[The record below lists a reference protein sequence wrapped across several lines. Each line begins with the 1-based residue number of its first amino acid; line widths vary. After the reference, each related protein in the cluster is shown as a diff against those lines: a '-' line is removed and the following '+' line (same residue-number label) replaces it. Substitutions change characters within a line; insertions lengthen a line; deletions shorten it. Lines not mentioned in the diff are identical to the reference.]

1 MPDPEAS
8 AAATHL
14 TRRALLAAG
23 SAAGAAALASPA
35 MALASP
41 AAAPA
46 SPVRAG
52 SGPRVAVIGAGA
64 FGGWTALWLARRG
77 ARVSLFDTWGPGNAR
92 ASSGG
97 ETRVIRGMYGADH
110 IYTEWV
116 VRSFA
121 LWRESA
127 KSWNAE
133 LYHPAGALWMF
144 HDDDAY
150 ARASKP
156 VMAENGLLV
165 ESLDLRG
172 AARRWPQID
181 FSGIKKVHFEPEA
194 GYLLARAACR
204 QVAEAVVREGG
215 AYRQVE
221 VWPGAVENGRMRHL
235 EIGTGGSEEFD
246 AMVFACGP
254 WLGEIFPKVVK
265 EHLAPTRQEVF
276 FFGTPAGD
284 PRYEEGKLP
293 IFIDFG
299 ERIFYGIP
307 GNQHRGLK
315 IADDSHRDVID
326 PTALE
331 RLPRPEALAR
341 ARAFMAKRFPGMSN
355 APLVET
361 RVCQYTNTADG
372 HYLIDRH
379 PEAQNVWLVGG
390 GSGHA
395 FKLGP
400 AAGEKI
406 AGWVLGD
413 GEPPSR
419 FRLGNRGAVDTG
431 GKSQLRGGEG

>member
-1 MPDPEAS
+1 MPHDAVSS
-8 AAATHL
+8 AAARM

-23 SAAGAAALASPA
+23 SAATAAAALPLGAQPTPSPA
-35 MALASP
+35 P
-41 AAAPA
+41 
-46 SPVRAG
+46 RGAG

-77 ARVSLFDTWGPGNAR
+77 ARVSLFDTWGPGHAR
-92 ASSGG
+92 SSSGG
-97 ETRVIRGMYGADH
+97 ETRVIRGMYGADSV
-110 IYTEWV
+110 YTEWV

-121 LWRESA
+121 LWREA
-127 KSWNAE
+127 ATSWNAD

-144 HDDDAY
+144 RGDDAY
-150 ARASKP
+150 ARAAKP
-156 VMAENGLLV
+156 VMAASGLTV
-165 ESLDLRG
+165 ETFDPR
-172 AARRWPQID
+172 AAKKRWPQID
-181 FSGIKKVHFEPEA
+181 FAGVEHVHFEPEA
-194 GYLLARAACR
+194 GYLLAREACR
-204 QVAEAVVREGG
+204 RVVDALVREGG
-215 AYRQVE
+215 SYRQGE
-221 VWPGAVENGRMRHL
+221 VWPGAIENGRMQSL
-235 EIGTGGSEEFD
+235 EIGDGTRAEFD
-246 AMVFACGP
+246 SLVFACGP
-254 WLGEIFPKVVK
+254 WLPKMFPDIAAP
-265 EHLAPTRQEVF
+265 HLAVTRQEVF

-284 PRYEEGKLP
+284 PRYEEGRLP

-315 IADDSHRDVID
+315 IADDSHGEVID
-326 PTALE
+326 PTELE
-331 RLPRPEALAR
+331 RLPRPDALAR
-341 ARAFMAKRFPGMSN
+341 ARAFLASRFPGMSN
-355 APLVET
+355 APVVEN

-413 GEPPSR
+413 GKPPER
-419 FRLGNRGAVDTG
+419 FRLGDRGKVDQG
-431 GKSQLRGGEG
+431 GESQLRSGGEG

>member
-1 MPDPEAS
+1 MPNPTAI
-8 AAATHL
+8 
-14 TRRALLAAG
+14 TRRLLL
-23 SAAGAAALASPA
+23 AGAAAAAAPL
-35 MALASP
+35 P
-41 AAAPA
+41 AAASAEPA
-46 SPVRAG
+46 PKPAAARPLGGA
-52 SGPRVAVIGAGA
+52 RVAVIGAGA

-77 ARVSLFDTWGPGNAR
+77 AKVSLYDTWGPGHAR

-97 ETRVIRGMYGADH
+97 ETRVIRGMYGADR

-121 LWRESA
+121 LWREA
-127 KSWNAE
+127 AQSWGSE

-144 HDDDAY
+144 HGDDAY
-150 ARASKP
+150 ARSAKP
-156 VMAENGLLV
+156 VMAENGLAV
-165 ESLDLRG
+165 ETLDPR
-172 AARRWPQID
+172 AARKRWPQID
-181 FSGIKKVHFEPEA
+181 FAGIQNVHYEPEA
-194 GYLLARAACR
+194 GYLLARQACR
-204 QVAEAVVREGG
+204 EVAAAFVREGG
-215 AYRQVE
+215 TYRQGE
-221 VWPGAVENGRMRHL
+221 VWPGAIENGRMRHL
-235 EIGTGGSEEFD
+235 EIGDGSRAEFD
-246 AMVFACGP
+246 HLVFACGP
-254 WLGEIFPKVVK
+254 WLGDLFPEVAQP
-265 EHLAPTRQEVF
+265 HLAVTRQEVF

-284 PRYEEGKLP
+284 PRYEEGRMP

-315 IADDSHRDVID
+315 IADDSHGDKID
-326 PTALE
+326 PTVLE

-341 ARAFMAKRFPGMSN
+341 ARAFLAARFPGMSN

-372 HYLIDRH
+372 HYLIDKH
-379 PEAQNVWLVGG
+379 PEARNVWLVGG

-413 GEPPSR
+413 GEPPAR
-419 FRLGNRGAVDTG
+419 FRLGNRGTVDTG